1 MNIETYGKGERLR
14 IAAELSSKIDTERHL
29 ILLPVPTTR
38 DGVYIAGTDILLF
51 DTLSNAGRKSLIVGY
66 GLPKAYCDE
75 ARERGAS
82 LLDLSEDEE
91 FLSENAYITAIATLG
106 YIMNSEK
113 RAVSDM
119 KFLIIGYGRIGSRLS
134 EILLFFGA
142 KVKICSRRSLTRIEL
157 GECGADLI
165 SLDELL
171 RSGAENIDADIII
184 NTAPCE
190 LNSLFPSGR
199 VPERMRA
206 LELASG
212 KNFLKV
218 SGVELLPSLPERIY
232 PTSAAKTYVLA
243 LRRCL
248 FAGGR

>member
-1 MNIETYGKGERLR
+1 MNIETYGTGARLR

-38 DGVYIAGTDILLF
+38 DGVHISGTDILLS
-51 DTLSNAGRKSLIVGY
+51 DTLLNAGRESLAVGY
-66 GLPKAYCDE
+66 GLPRSYCDE
-75 ARERGAS
+75 ALRRGAS

-91 FLSENAYITAIATLG
+91 FLSDNAYITAIAALG

-142 KVKICSRRSLTRIEL
+142 RVKICSRRPLTRIEL
-157 GECGADLI
+157 GKCGVDLI
-165 SLDELL
+165 SLAELL
-171 RSGAENIDADIII
+171 RSGAENTDSDIII

-199 VPERMRA
+199 VPGRMRA

-212 KNFLKV
+212 RNFSEV

-232 PTSAAKTYVLA
+232 PISAAKTYVSA
-243 LRRCL
+243 LRRHL
-248 FAGGR
+248 FSDGR

>member
-1 MNIETYGKGERLR
+1 MNTETYGTGERLR
-14 IAAELSSKIDTERHL
+14 IAAEMCSKIDTERRL

-38 DGVYIAGTDILLF
+38 DGVHVNGTDIPLS
-51 DTLSNAGRKSLIVGY
+51 DTLANAGRESLVVGY
-66 GLPKAYCDE
+66 GLPESY
-75 ARERGAS
+75 RERALSFEAS
-82 LLDLSEDEE
+82 LLDLSEDGE

-119 KFLIIGYGRIGSRLS
+119 KFLIIGYGRIGSRLA

-142 KVKICSRRSLTRIEL
+142 GVKICSRRPLTRIEL
-157 GECGADLI
+157 GECGVDLV
-165 SLDELL
+165 SLGELL
-171 RSGAENIDADIII
+171 RSGAENTDVDIII

-199 VPERMRA
+199 VPEGMRV

-212 KNFLKV
+212 RNFSEV

-232 PTSAAKTYVLA
+232 PISAAAAYTSAV
-243 LRRCL
+243 RRRL
-248 FAGGR
+248 FSGGR